1 MIEIAQLLKQTREAQ
16 GKTLEEISS
25 QTKIQLPTL
34 QALESGNFS
43 KLTNKAF
50 LKGFIRQYAKALG
63 LNADEMVASYDK
75 SFAGSP
81 EPKPVPVS
89 KLDSNQLTEKTNVLW
104 FRTPSQFITLG
115 AVIIILTLITSI
127 YFLSIKIVSYSQE
140 TVRTE
145 LSEPTEDSPAVGA
158 APVENLITPQASV
171 PAPALKSTE
180 KSTDKPAETK
190 DQKTK
195 EDEAVAVAAAE
206 NLEEE
211 EPPPRGVAPTADI
224 KQKMVTLEARSN
236 VSVDASWSTGKK
248 EAIQLNANSRH
259 VFYYLEKIKIVISD
273 GGAIKVT
280 THEKVLGI
288 PGESGKPITINF
300 N

>member
-1 MIEIAQLLKQTREAQ
+1 MIEIAQLLKQTRESQ

-34 QALESGNFS
+34 QALESGDFS

-63 LNADEMVASYDK
+63 LNADDLVASYDK
-75 SFAGSP
+75 SLVGSP

-127 YFLSIKIVSYSQE
+127 YFLSIKVVSYSQE

-145 LSEPTEDSPAVGA
+145 LSEPTEDSPAVGD
-158 APVENLITPQASV
+158 APVENLITPQASA
-171 PAPALKSTE
+171 PAPTTAEKPSEKPTE
-180 KSTDKPAETK
+180 TPE
-190 DQKTK
+190 QKTK
-195 EDEAVAVAAAE
+195 EEEAAAAAAVD
-206 NLEEE
+206 LEEE
-211 EPPPRGVAPTADI
+211 EPPPRGVAPAAEI

-236 VSVDASWSTGKK
+236 VSIDAAWSTGKK

-273 GGAIKVT
+273 GGAVKVT